1 MISKGMEI
9 KMKSEKGYTGVDI
22 AISVIVITI
31 FVSFIAAL
39 SSRVNSSSKEIELK
53 SKATEIA
60 IVEIETIK
68 NKTWDDITT
77 EDTAYRNTTEVQQGY
92 YRTIIVEDYHD
103 IDSTKEP
110 DIVKKITVQ
119 IQYMFKGKKENV
131 ELSTIVA
138 KEN

>member
-1 MISKGMEI
+1 
-9 KMKSEKGYTGVDI
+9 MKSEKGYTGIDI

-60 IVEIETIK
+60 ILEIETIK